1 MKRLRIRSKIWLEV
15 DGQSFLGDGRYL
27 LLSAVQRNG
36 SISAAARDLGLSYR
50 KVWAQLQA
58 MEESAPFPIMER
70 RIGGK
75 GGGASQ
81 LTDEILALMEQFKTI
96 RQQVNDE
103 ADRCFDT
110 CFDKNDACF
119 HKSKD

>member
-1 MKRLRIRSKIWLEV
+1 MKQLRIRSKIWLEV
-15 DGQSFLGDGRYL
+15 DGQSFLGDGRYR

-36 SISAAARDLGLSYR
+36 SINAAARDLGMSYR

-70 RIGGK
+70 RVGGK

-81 LTDEILALMEQFKTI
+81 LTDEFVELMEQFLEL
-96 RQQVNDE
+96 RNQVNKE

-110 CFDKNDACF
+110 CFN
-119 HKSKD
+119 KS

>member
-1 MKRLRIRSKIWLEV
+1 MKQLRIRSKIWLEV
-15 DGQSFLGDGRYL
+15 DGQSFLGDGRYR

-36 SISAAARDLGLSYR
+36 SINAAARDLGMSYR

-58 MEESAPFPIMER
+58 MEKSAPFPVLER

-81 LTDEILALMEQFKTI
+81 LTDEILVLMEQFQDLRK
-96 RQQVNDE
+96 QVNKE
-103 ADRCFDT
+103 ADRCFAAS
-110 CFDKNDACF
+110 FHASKN
-119 HKSKD
+119 

>member
-1 MKRLRIRSKIWLEV
+1 MKQLRIRSKIWLEV
-15 DGQSFLGDGRYL
+15 DGQPFLGDGRYR

-36 SISAAARDLGLSYR
+36 SINAAARDLGMSYR

-70 RIGGK
+70 RVGGK

-81 LTDEILALMEQFKTI
+81 LTGEILELMEQFQGL
-96 RQQVNDE
+96 RNQVNKE
-103 ADRCFDT
+103 ADRCFD
-110 CFDKNDACF
+110 ACF
-119 HKSKD
+119 KEGDN